1 MGRFDLVRDEAEL
14 LRAGNWVRRR
24 GQLQEALVV
33 LFPTMTFALFFVVVL
48 GVSWKLNDRPVE
60 WKWFVLAASYFFYG
74 WADWR
79 FCFLLAGST
88 LGNWWFAGAV
98 HRARDDVTRKRWML
112 GAVGLNLVVLGF
124 FKYYGFFIDSVLGML
139 EPLGLAATP
148 LLIKVALPVGISF
161 FTFCAISYVIDVF
174 RRDQEPVQLLDFAVY
189 LSFFPHLV
197 AGPIVRVSE
206 FVPQLQH
213 RPDGRTIDVT
223 RAVRLICRGMFKKV
237 VIANYLATAIVDPV
251 FVAPG
256 QHTNWELLVGAWGY
270 AVQIYADFSGYTDIA
285 IGIALLMGV
294 RFPDNF
300 DQPYS
305 SRTIQEFW
313 RRWHMTLSRWL
324 RDYLY
329 IPLGGNRGGPRAEY
343 RNLFLTMLLGGLWHG
358 ASWTFVI
365 WGAYHGVGL
374 ALERRHAVRADELH
388 EAAARGGPGSSPP
401 AGTSAPATRRG
412 GGGRGGGG
420 GGGSGGRPG
429 ARWLDTLGLRSAAP
443 TSSDD
448 PPARP
453 AVPVSAEDERL
464 SRLLGATED
473 ETQVMTREELTR
485 EHAVVAP
492 RRTMNPW
499 LARLWVFH
507 FVVVGWI
514 FFRATS
520 LGLAVEYL
528 VSLVT
533 NWGVGTLVTPVVL
546 LAIGVGMVGQFVPRR
561 LGDSLEYR
569 ASLLPPVVQAIG
581 VGLFLLAINLLGPQ
595 GVAPFIYFDF

>member
-1 MGRFDLVRDEAEL
+1 MH
-14 LRAGNWVRRR
+14 
-24 GQLQEALVV
+24 V

-48 GVSWKLNDRPVE
+48 GVSWKLNDRPFE
-60 WKWFVLAASYFFYG
+60 WKIFVLASSYLFYS

-88 LGNWWFAGAV
+88 VGNWLFAAAV
-98 HRARDDVTRKRWML
+98 HRARSDAGAKRWML
-112 GAVGLNLVVLGF
+112 GGVGLNLVVLGF
-124 FKYYGFFIDSVLGML
+124 FKYYGFFVESALGVL

-161 FTFCAISYVIDVF
+161 FTFCSISYVIDVF
-174 RRDQEPVQLLDFAVY
+174 RQDQDPVGFLDFAVY

-197 AGPIVRVSE
+197 AGPIGRVSE
-206 FVPQLQH
+206 FEPQLRH
-213 RPDGRTIDVT
+213 RPDGRSIDAT

-237 VIANYLATAIVDPV
+237 VIANFLATAIVDPV

-256 QHTNWELLVGAWGY
+256 QFRNWELLVGAWAY

-294 RFPDNF
+294 KFPDNF

-305 SRTIQEFW
+305 ARTIQEFW

-329 IPLGGNRGGPRAEY
+329 IPLGGNRGGPNAEY

-358 ASWTFVI
+358 ANWTFLI
-365 WGAYHGVGL
+365 WGAFHGVGL
-374 ALERRHAVRADELH
+374 ALERRHAVRRAEL
-388 EAAARGGPGSSPP
+388 AATG
-401 AGTSAPATRRG
+401 PATR
-412 GGGRGGGG
+412 
-420 GGGSGGRPG
+420 PP
-429 ARWLDTLGLRSAAP
+429 P
-443 TSSDD
+443 TGT
-448 PPARP
+448 A
-453 AVPVSAEDERL
+453 AEDERL
-464 SRLLGATED
+464 ARLLREGED
-473 ETQVMTREELTR
+473 ETQVMARPQVPPAQAQPE
-485 EHAVVAP
+485 P
-492 RRTMNPW
+492 GMNKW

-514 FFRATS
+514 FFRAPSVTVA
-520 LGLAVEYL
+520 LDYL

-546 LAIGVGMVGQFVPRR
+546 LAVVVGMIGQFVPRR
-561 LGDSLEYR
+561 FGDMLEFR
-569 ASLLPPVVQAIG
+569 ASKLPPVVMAVG
-581 VGLFLLAINLLGPQ
+581 VGVFLLAINLLGPQ